1 MLFQQHKLVGN
12 KIWVGANVSIPGR
25 PEAVGR
31 ILFSRVE
38 RIALSDPELHEELKP
53 YNASLAGVSV
63 DEFRERVEKGKLK
76 LEVRRSFGMVNA
88 WAGDHAK
95 LNPPN
100 GQLRRF
106 ADLHVELQHVK
117 QSINIEYF
125 KLATS
130 NWDHFMPLAV
140 RVWLEFHREAIRLAR
155 KWAREHGGEPGY
167 RAETAPSGD
176 RALIFDLDGADVA
189 RALFLEG
196 YAAHFLEDCFVS
208 GHLRTPRLAFGPEVI
223 HGLVSKEMHDED
235 NERRLESTNAKGER
249 FRLCGEDE
257 DKDDFV
263 KRAGDQDLQ
272 RLLGEVTGA
281 LAASVQQVIDV
292 AFGGLMPAAVRYED
306 VTDRMPRVE
315 IWWRPLAED
324 RGHTHALEM
333 WPKPGAADVPKPLY
347 KIHANWSAR
356 KKRFTDPALVKRTDD
371 GSWRVSWL
379 IDVDGFTP
387 GEKLAWWIPVT
398 PDGKMTLP

>member
-1 MLFQQHKLVGN
+1 MLFDQHKLVGN
-12 KIWVGANVSIPGR
+12 RIWVGANVRIPGR

-31 ILFSRVE
+31 ITFARME
-38 RIALSDPELHEELKP
+38 KIAISDPDLHDELRR
-53 YNASLAGVSV
+53 YNPSLAGVSV
-63 DEFRERVEKGKLK
+63 AEFRERVEKGRLT
-76 LEVRRSFGMVNA
+76 LEVRRSFGTVNA

-117 QSINIEYF
+117 GSINYEFF
-125 KLATS
+125 KLATA
-130 NWDHFMPLAV
+130 NWDHFMPLAI
-140 RVWLEFHREAIRLAR
+140 RVWLEFHREAVRLAR
-155 KWAREHGGEPGY
+155 KWAREHAGEIGY
-167 RAETAPSGD
+167 RAEATADGD
-176 RALIFDLDGADVA
+176 HVLLFDLDETDLA

-208 GHLRTPRLAFGPEVI
+208 GHLRTPRLLFGEEVI
-223 HGLVSKEMHDED
+223 HGLLSKEMHDED
-235 NERRLESTNAKGER
+235 NARRLESTNAKGEP

-263 KRAGDQDLQ
+263 KRAKDKDLQ

-281 LAASVQQVIDV
+281 LATSVQQVLDV
-292 AFGGLMPAAVRYED
+292 AFGAVMPAALRLED
-306 VTDRMPRVE
+306 VTDRMPRVT
-315 IWWRPLAED
+315 IWWRPLATE
-324 RGHTHALEM
+324 RGHTHALEI
-333 WPKPGAADVPKPLY
+333 WPVPGAMDIPKPLY
-347 KIHANWSAR
+347 KIHANWSAK

-379 IDVDGFTP
+379 LDVDGFTP
-387 GEKLAWWIPVT
+387 GDELAWWIPVT
-398 PDGKMTLP
+398 PDGRMTLP